1 MIFFGKKFVKLKGDL
16 HYFARMSTT
25 FHEFYSKTAKSE
37 YELFLVKKIVK
48 LKGDLHYFARMS
60 TSFHEFFFHFR
71 TGIEFYRP
79 SYKLSVTPSPDHI
92 RRITFDR

>member
-37 YELFLVKKIVK
+37 YE
-48 LKGDLHYFARMS
+48 
-60 TSFHEFFFHFR
+60 FFF
-71 TGIEFYRP
+71 GKKNCQIEGRSALFC
-79 SYKLSVTPSPDHI
+79 
-92 RRITFDR
+92 